1 MSLPLLKNSGT
12 IIVSLLTLFL
22 SSTIDGYVIVPKRTG
37 SPSSVYSING
47 LLMQPKSLLL
57 STSTVSTL
65 QASTSSEEAVE
76 ETTATTF
83 DLKGYFTEK
92 LPIIEK
98 ALSES
103 VVSKEP
109 ETDKIVES
117 MLYSLMAGGKRIRP
131 ILCIASY
138 EMFATDDKKDIM
150 SHVMPTAVALEMI
163 HTMSLI
169 HDDLPAMDNDDLRRG
184 KPTNHVCLSAPVLF
198 CFMIICTSR
207 FLLLLYLLFVTIELL
222 VARDTLFLTQIVLR
236 SLFFIR

>member
-1 MSLPLLKNSGT
+1 MSLPLFKNSRT
-12 IIVSLLTLFL
+12 IIVSLLTVFL
-22 SSTIDGYVIVPKRTG
+22 SSTIDGYVIVPKLTG
-37 SPSSVYSING
+37 SPSSVYNNNG
-47 LLMQPKSLLL
+47 LFLLTQPKSLLL
-57 STSTVSTL
+57 SSTSAVSIL

-76 ETTATTF
+76 ETTATTTF

-92 LPIIEK
+92 LPLIEK

-184 KPTNHVCLSAPVLF
+184 KPTNHVCVMCWVHRF
-198 CFMIICTSR
+198 CF
-207 FLLLLYLLFVTIELL
+207 
-222 VARDTLFLTQIVLR
+222 VL
-236 SLFFIR
+236 

>member
-1 MSLPLLKNSGT
+1 MSSVRINSSSSIVILLS
-12 IIVSLLTLFL
+12 VFL
-22 SSTIDGYVIVPKRTG
+22 STIDGYVIVPKFT
-37 SPSSVYSING
+37 PSLYSHHNG
-47 LLMQPKSLLL
+47 RWTQPKSY
-57 STSTVSTL
+57 STISLL

-76 ETTATTF
+76 EATAASAF
-83 DLKGYFTEK
+83 DLKGYFAEK

-138 EMFATDDKKDIM
+138 EMFASEDNKDIM
-150 SHVMPTAVALEMI
+150 NHVMPTAVALEMI

-184 KPTNHVCLSAPVLF
+184 KPTNHVR
-198 CFMIICTSR
+198 M
-207 FLLLLYLLFVTIELL
+207 
-222 VARDTLFLTQIVLR
+222 
-236 SLFFIR
+236 

>member
-1 MSLPLLKNSGT
+1 
-12 IIVSLLTLFL
+12 
-22 SSTIDGYVIVPKRTG
+22 
-37 SPSSVYSING
+37 
-47 LLMQPKSLLL
+47 MQPKAS
-57 STSTVSTL
+57 SMSSQSAVSVL
-65 QASTSSEEAVE
+65 HASTSSEETVE
-76 ETTATTF
+76 ETTTAASF

-92 LPIIEK
+92 LPLIEK

-138 EMFATDDKKDIM
+138 EMFATNDDNKDILN
-150 SHVMPTAVALEMI
+150 HVMPTAVALEMI

-184 KPTNHVCLSAPVLF
+184 KPTNHVS
-198 CFMIICTSR
+198 
-207 FLLLLYLLFVTIELL
+207 FLLLRFLVFICDFCLSIVSIAGGVVSFVTMNNPKN
-222 VARDTLFLTQIVLR
+222 TLCGLGYAI
-236 SLFFIR
+236 I

>member
-1 MSLPLLKNSGT
+1 MLSSVHNKRATRSTTST
-12 IIVSLLTLFL
+12 IIILLSVLL
-22 SSTIDGYVIVPKRTG
+22 SSTSDSYVIVPKL
-37 SPSSVYSING
+37 SSSISSTKNYN
-47 LLMQPKSLLL
+47 LVATQPKSSSL
-57 STSTVSTL
+57 SSLSTVSVL
-65 QASTSSEEAVE
+65 RASTSSEEAVE
-76 ETTATTF
+76 ESTTTTTF
-83 DLKGYFTEK
+83 DLKGYFAEK

-138 EMFATDDKKDIM
+138 EMFATNDDTKDIM
-150 SHVMPTAVALEMI
+150 NHVMPTAVALEMI

-184 KPTNHVCLSAPVLF
+184 KPTNHV
-198 CFMIICTSR
+198 R
-207 FLLLLYLLFVTIELL
+207 FATYV
-222 VARDTLFLTQIVLR
+222 VDGCVR
-236 SLFFIR
+236 

>member
-1 MSLPLLKNSGT
+1 MISFVRNNSRSSIILLLWT
-12 IIVSLLTLFL
+12 VFR
-22 SSTIDGYVIVPKRTG
+22 SSTTIDGYVIVPKITL
-37 SPSSVYSING
+37 SVHYNHHNG
-47 LLMQPKSLLL
+47 PWTSQPNEFTTASVLH
-57 STSTVSTL
+57 
-65 QASTSSEEAVE
+65 ASTSSEEAVE
-76 ETTATTF
+76 ETTSIASTF

-103 VVSKEP
+103 VVSTEP

-138 EMFATDDKKDIM
+138 EMFASEDNKDIM
-150 SHVMPTAVALEMI
+150 NHVMPTAVALEMI

-184 KPTNHVCLSAPVLF
+184 KPTNHVR
-198 CFMIICTSR
+198 MDR
-207 FLLLLYLLFVTIELL
+207 FLLLW
-222 VARDTLFLTQIVLR
+222 
-236 SLFFIR
+236 

>member
-1 MSLPLLKNSGT
+1 
-12 IIVSLLTLFL
+12 
-22 SSTIDGYVIVPKRTG
+22 
-37 SPSSVYSING
+37 
-47 LLMQPKSLLL
+47 MQPKAS
-57 STSTVSTL
+57 SMSSQSAVSVL
-65 QASTSSEEAVE
+65 HASTSSEEAVE
-76 ETTATTF
+76 ETTTATSF

-92 LPIIEK
+92 LPLIEK

-138 EMFATDDKKDIM
+138 EMFATNDDNKDILN
-150 SHVMPTAVALEMI
+150 HVMPTAVALEMI

-184 KPTNHVCLSAPVLF
+184 KPTNHVS
-198 CFMIICTSR
+198 
-207 FLLLLYLLFVTIELL
+207 FLLLRFCCAFVISVCLS
-222 VARDTLFLTQIVLR
+222 FP
-236 SLFFIR
+236 

>member
-1 MSLPLLKNSGT
+1 MLVITQKGSTQFKFLTQPTETQKIRTMPSPLFKNTGT
-12 IIVSLLTLFL
+12 IFASLLTVFL
-22 SSTIDGYVIVPKRTG
+22 SSTIEGYVIVPKLTG
-37 SPSSVYSING
+37 SPSSVYNNNG
-47 LLMQPKSLLL
+47 LLTQPKSLLL
-57 STSTVSTL
+57 SSTSIL

-76 ETTATTF
+76 ETTATTTF

-184 KPTNHVCLSAPVLF
+184 KPTNHVRFKVHRF
-198 CFMIICTSR
+198 CFA
-207 FLLLLYLLFVTIELL
+207 L
-222 VARDTLFLTQIVLR
+222 
-236 SLFFIR
+236 